1 MDATPWNAL
10 DAMNG
15 KTTLVLLVGANPLPN
30 YLAAATLRPQRVLLL
45 YTPETMQP
53 KDRLTRAIRDRLRI
67 ATVDDHQVEDATSAK
82 RVRVACKSVFS
93 DDTHLNYTGG
103 TKVMAAIA
111 RMVFRDRGGLDRDAS
126 YVNESDG
133 RLRFDD
139 DGPSRAL
146 VTDALDLDTILAL
159 HDFDKKLA
167 KTVLANDPTDTDAE
181 AVARACLADQ
191 QLALSLYERLTR
203 PGDTRARGISA
214 PDFRACPLTDP
225 SFPGRSSVPGAD
237 WTTKEV
243 EHWIKFL
250 RGTWLELWTAGL
262 VRERAGSGASV
273 HVEVNLTRE
282 TREAELDLIMIRQHR
297 LHLLSCT
304 IDDTIDRCKLKLFEA
319 TWRARQVGGDL
330 ARCALACFLSTH
342 DADKVRADVAATWGE
357 SNTPT
362 VFDLADLRAWQGL
375 DQTTD
380 RASLDRWLLS

>member
-53 KDRLTRAIRDRLRI
+53 KDRLTRALRDRLRI
-67 ATVDDHQVEDATSAK
+67 AAVDDRQVEDATSAK
-82 RVRVACKSVFS
+82 RVRVACESVFS
-93 DDTHLNYTGG
+93 DDVHLNYTGG

-111 RMVFRDRGGLDRDAS
+111 RMVFRERGGLDRDAS
-126 YVNESDG
+126 YVDESDG
-133 RLRFDD
+133 LLRFDD

-159 HDFDKKLA
+159 HDFDKKVA
-167 KTVLANDPTDTDAE
+167 KTALANDPTDMDAE
-181 AVARACLADQ
+181 AVARACLANQ
-191 QLALSLYERLTR
+191 RLAPSLYQRLTDT
-203 PGDTRARGISA
+203 PGKGISA
-214 PDFRACPLTDP
+214 PRFRACPLTDL
-225 SFPGRSSVPGAD
+225 SFPGRSRVPGAD

-243 EHWIKFL
+243 EHWVKFL
-250 RGTWLELWTAGL
+250 RGPWLEQWAADVMRQTAG
-262 VRERAGSGASV
+262 SDASL
-273 HVEVNLTRE
+273 HVGVNLTRDKRG
-282 TREAELDLIMIRQHR
+282 TELDVIMIRQHR

-304 IDDTIDRCKLKLFEA
+304 IDDKIDRCKLKLFEA

-330 ARCALACFLSTH
+330 ARSALACFLSTS
-342 DADKVRADVAATWGE
+342 DADEVRTDVAATWGE

-375 DQTTD
+375 DQAID
-380 RASLDRWLLS
+380 RSSLERWLLS

>member
-53 KDRLTRAIRDRLRI
+53 KDRLTRALRDRLRI
-67 ATVDDHQVEDATSAK
+67 AAVDDHQVEDATSAK
-82 RVRVACKSVFS
+82 RVRGACESVFS
-93 DDTHLNYTGG
+93 NDVHLNYTGG

-133 RLRFDD
+133 LLRFDD

-146 VTDALDLDTILAL
+146 VTDALDLDAILAL
-159 HDFDKKLA
+159 HAFDKRPASTALPH
-167 KTVLANDPTDTDAE
+167 DPAGPDAE
-181 AVARACLADQ
+181 AMACACLANPP
-191 QLALSLYERLTR
+191 LARSTYEHLTQR
-203 PGDTRARGISA
+203 DDTRGRAIKAS
-214 PDFRACPLTDP
+214 DFRTSPLTDP
-225 SFPGRSSVPGAD
+225 SFPGRPSVPGAD
-237 WTTKEV
+237 WNNKES

-273 HVEVNLTRE
+273 HVGVNLTRE

-330 ARCALACFLSTH
+330 DRCALACFLSTH

-380 RASLDRWLLS
+380 HASLDRWLLS